1 LWMQP
6 MSSWHSLL
14 THYIDMLTHH
24 ESHWVCQM
32 MSIYIHQSVESSRKS
47 TDWCNSRQVH
57 RDPGVTSLWPLYA
70 MYMQCICN
78 VCSRDTWVPCFIF
91 DSSLIH
97 LWFIFDSSLI
107 HLWLI
112 FDSSWLLSDAIS
124 ISFYISLY
132 QSLSPSTLEN
142 STRYCVPAPSKSK
155 HTRYWPCVDQLD
167 NFRSEHCGLL
177 GFKDSRHQQQNRT
190 RAAHFAAS
198 MLESHTAAPQAAS
211 VKAGCETLRTWKAA
225 ETVPCRCLPST
236 KAWNGNIMMAYCQP
250 SCSWTA
256 LVLLGLGTGSAET
269 QNGRYNPHTQYSC
282 KLHDTFFRSM
292 SIEEPW
298 RT

>member
-1 LWMQP
+1 M
-6 MSSWHSLL
+6 L
-14 THYIDMLTHH
+14 THY
-24 ESHWVCQM
+24 ESHWVCQYTFTNL
-32 MSIYIHQSVESSRKS
+32 SKALGSPLIDAIAVRYIEIPESPAFGHCMHCK
-47 TDWCNSRQVH
+47 
-57 RDPGVTSLWPLYA
+57 
-70 MYMQCICN
+70 QCICN
-78 VCSRDTWVPCFIF
+78 VCSRDTWVP
-91 DSSLIH
+91 
-97 LWFIFDSSLI
+97 
-107 HLWLI
+107 WLI

-124 ISFYISLY
+124 ISFYISLYISLY

-167 NFRSEHCGLL
+167 NSTSEHCGLL
-177 GFKDSRHQQQNRT
+177 GFKDSQQHQQQNRTRAT

-198 MLESHTAAPQAAS
+198 MLKSHTAAPQAAG

-269 QNGRYNPHTQYSC
+269 QKGRYNPHTQYSC